1 MHGATLTSKG
11 TMPSTDRAGWETA
24 QVALLRAHSADLQLR
39 SPWYRDLFAAN
50 GINAEDLRT
59 LGDLTAFPFTVREQL
74 EKHNDRFIAVP
85 ASAIRDH
92 ATTSG
97 TMGQP
102 VPLPQTERDLQRLA
116 LNEANSLRLAGVTS
130 GDTVQL
136 MTTMDK
142 RFMAGLA
149 YQMGVRAIGAAMV
162 RMGPGDAFAQ
172 WDAIARFK
180 PTVLI
185 AVPSFVLRMLEHARR
200 SGIDP
205 RTTSVRKVVCIGE
218 PVTNAGQ
225 QPNALAARINEQ
237 WPVELL
243 STYASTEMCTAS
255 TERTPCGGAV
265 VQSAMIHIA
274 VVGDDDRPL
283 AMGEP
288 GEVIATPFGVE
299 GVPLLRYRTGDIC
312 ALHEAEG
319 PNGYELRLGPV
330 LGRKQ
335 QRLKIKG
342 TTVFPA
348 QVLDALASCRE
359 VSNYVALAGTDAL
372 GQDTLKV
379 LVDCVED
386 QLPAV
391 LDKLRSRLR
400 VAPAVEQADT
410 ARIDTLAMPTGARK
424 PQRFIDQ
431 RSSPRPARQ

>member
-1 MHGATLTSKG
+1 MSPSG
-11 TMPSTDRAGWETA
+11 TAQRLDRAAWEAA
-24 QVALLRAHSADLQLR
+24 QVGRLRAHFVDLQQR
-39 SPWYRDLFAAN
+39 SPWYRDLFDAN
-50 GINAEDLRT
+50 GIRT
-59 LGDLTAFPFTVREQL
+59 GDLHALADLAAFPFTVREQL
-74 EKHNDRFIAVP
+74 EQHNARFLAVP
-85 ASAIRDH
+85 SSAIRDH

-116 LNEANSLRLAGVTS
+116 LNEENSLRLAGVTAS
-130 GDTVQL
+130 DTVQL
-136 MTTMDK
+136 MTTIDK

-149 YQMGVRAIGAAMV
+149 YQMGARAIGAAMI
-162 RMGPGDAFAQ
+162 RMGPGDAVGQ
-172 WDAIARFK
+172 WDAILRFK

-185 AVPSFVLRMLEHARR
+185 AVPSFLLRMLEHAKRA
-200 SGIDP
+200 GIDP
-205 RTTSVRKVVCIGE
+205 KASAVQRVLCIGE
-218 PVTNAGQ
+218 PVTNSEG

-237 WPVELL
+237 WPIALL

-265 VQSAMIHIA
+265 IQSALIHIE

-283 AMGEP
+283 PNSEP

-299 GVPLLRYRTGDIC
+299 GMPLLRYRTGDIC

-319 PNGYELRLGPV
+319 PNGYERRLGPV

-359 VSNYVALAGTDAL
+359 ISSYVALAGTDEL
-372 GQDTLKV
+372 GHDTLKV
-379 LVDCVED
+379 LVDAAD
-386 QLPAV
+386 DGLPAV
-391 LDKLRSRLR
+391 LERLRSRLR
-400 VAPAVEQADT
+400 VAPIVERADT
-410 ARIDTLAMPTGARK
+410 ARIDTFAMPTGARK

-431 RSSPRPARQ
+431 RTPSSHHRP

>member
-1 MHGATLTSKG
+1 M
-11 TMPSTDRAGWETA
+11 DRAAWEAA
-24 QVALLRAHSADLQLR
+24 QLASLRAHVTDLQQR

-50 GINAEDLRT
+50 GIGTEDLRG
-59 LGDLTAFPFTVREQL
+59 LADIASFPFTVREQL
-74 EKHNDRFIAVP
+74 EKHNDRFLAVP
-85 ASAIRDH
+85 PSAIRDH

-102 VPLPQTERDLQRLA
+102 VPVPQTERDLQRLA
-116 LNEANSLRLAGVTS
+116 LNEENSLRLAGVTAN
-130 GDTVQL
+130 DTVQL
-136 MTTMDK
+136 MTTIDK

-149 YQMGVRAIGAAMV
+149 YHMGVRAIGAAMV
-162 RMGPGDAFAQ
+162 RMGPGDSAGQ

-185 AVPSFVLRMLEHARR
+185 AVPSFLLRMLEHARR
-200 SGIDP
+200 AGIDP
-205 RTTSVRKVVCIGE
+205 CASSVLRVVCIGE
-218 PVTNAGQ
+218 PVTNADR

-237 WPVELL
+237 WPVALF

-255 TERTPCGGAV
+255 TEREPCGGAV
-265 VQSAMIHIA
+265 VQSGSIHIE
-274 VVGDDDRPL
+274 VVGDHDRPL
-283 AMGEP
+283 PMGEP

-299 GVPLLRYRTGDIC
+299 GMPLLRYRTGDIC
-312 ALHEAEG
+312 ALFEGDG
-319 PNGYELRLGPV
+319 PNGYEIRLGPV

-359 VSNYVALAGTDAL
+359 VSSYVALAGSDEL
-372 GQDTLKV
+372 GHDTLKV
-379 LVDCVED
+379 LVDATEAH
-386 QLPAV
+386 LPSV
-391 LDKLRSRLR
+391 LDQLRSRLR
-400 VAPAVEQADT
+400 VAPIVERADP

-431 RSSPRPARQ
+431 RSGPRPSHA

>member
-1 MHGATLTSKG
+1 
-11 TMPSTDRAGWETA
+11 MPSVDRAGWEAA
-24 QVALLRAHSADLQLR
+24 QVALLRAHIADLQVR
-39 SPWYRDLFAAN
+39 SPWYSDLLAVN
-50 GINAEDLRT
+50 GSTAEDLRT
-59 LGDLTAFPFTVREQL
+59 LTDLAAFPFTVREQL
-74 EKHNDRFIAVP
+74 EKHNERFLAVP
-85 ASAIRDH
+85 TSAIRDH

-116 LNEANSLRLAGVTS
+116 LNEANSLRLAGVAA

-136 MTTMDK
+136 MTTIDK

-149 YQMGVRAIGAAMV
+149 YQMGTRAIGAAMV
-162 RMGPGDAFAQ
+162 RMGPGDASAQ

-185 AVPSFVLRMLEHARR
+185 AVPSFMLRMLEHARR

-218 PVTNAGQ
+218 PVTNAALK
-225 QPNALAARINEQ
+225 PNALAARISEQ

-265 VQSAMIHIA
+265 VQSAMIHIE
-274 VVGDDDRPL
+274 VVDDNDRTVPW
-283 AMGEP
+283 GEP

-299 GVPLLRYRTGDIC
+299 GMPLLRYRTGDIC
-312 ALHEAEG
+312 ALHEHDGPEG
-319 PNGYELRLGPV
+319 FELRLGPV

-359 VSNYVALAGTDAL
+359 VSSYVALAGTDEL
-372 GQDTLKV
+372 GHDTLKV
-379 LVDCVED
+379 LVDAAED
-386 QLPAV
+386 ELPAV
-391 LDKLRSRLR
+391 LDRLRSHLR
-400 VAPAVEQADT
+400 VAPTVERADT
-410 ARIDTLAMPTGARK
+410 ARIDTFAMPTGARK